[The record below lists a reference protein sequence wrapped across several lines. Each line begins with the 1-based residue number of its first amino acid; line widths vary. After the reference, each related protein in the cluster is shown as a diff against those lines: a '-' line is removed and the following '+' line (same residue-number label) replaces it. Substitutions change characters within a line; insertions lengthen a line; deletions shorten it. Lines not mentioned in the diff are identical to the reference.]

1 MRKYVL
7 SSSIL
12 AADFSKLGQEV
23 LETVQAGAEYIHVD
37 IMDGHF
43 VPSLSLGFPVMK
55 SIRPVTDKVF
65 DVHLMISNPQDYI
78 EQFAKDGADII
89 TIHLETT
96 KQPEVLLSRIKELGC
111 KAGLAINPETPVE
124 AIKPYL
130 SIPDMVLV
138 MTVHPGFGGQKYI
151 DECTEKVVEVRKL
164 LDEVNPD
171 ADLEVD
177 GGVCMENLE
186 MVMDAGANIIVMGS
200 AVFRGDARENTQKYV
215 ACMKKRNH

>member
-164 LDEVNPD
+164 LDEVNPE

>member
-1 MRKYVL
+1 MIMRKYVL

-111 KAGLAINPETPVE
+111 KAGLAINPETPVD

-164 LDEVNPD
+164 LDEVNP
-171 ADLEVD
+171 
-177 GGVCMENLE
+177 
-186 MVMDAGANIIVMGS
+186 
-200 AVFRGDARENTQKYV
+200 
-215 ACMKKRNH
+215 